1 MSSQDFRGIVTEL
14 LRARHPLL
22 LIETHEEERV
32 IEELDGIAADPALRT
47 PRVVYEWT
55 ATRGLVRRGA
65 REHQATRL
73 PAAALEHVV
82 TRDEAALFVF
92 RDLHP
97 FLGTGNRPPDVQV
110 VRLLRDIANRFRAA
124 SNPACLVMVAPV
136 ASLPPD
142 LEKVVTI
149 VDFPLPD
156 EAEMRRLLDRM
167 IDMNRESGGFTADVD
182 DTDRERLARAATGLT
197 LAEAENAFARAMVST
212 GTLRGDDIDIV
223 IEEKRQTIRRSA
235 LLEFVSTDLTLAD
248 IGGLDNLKSWL
259 AKREGAWSSTAK
271 EWGIPDPKG
280 VLIAGVPGCGKSL
293 TAKCVAE
300 TWGLPL
306 LRLDVGRVFS
316 GLVGSSEQNMRTA
329 IRTAEAIAP
338 CVLWIDEIEKG
349 FAGASGSGDSG
360 TGARVFGT
368 FLTWLQDKAKP
379 VFVIATANSIDRLPA
394 EFLRKGRFD
403 EIFFVD
409 LPTSAERSEIW
420 RLHLIKR
427 YVSTRAADGGVVVDD
442 ALTTELA
449 ELSDGYSGAEIEQAV
464 IAALFDAFADRR
476 PLKRDDLARAITTM
490 VPLAVTQAE
499 QIARTRQWADARAVA
514 ATATSGPEVRSGRQ
528 VDFG

>member
-32 IEELDGIAADPALRT
+32 IEELDAIAADPALRT
-47 PRVVYEWT
+47 QRVVYEWT

-124 SNPACLVMVAPV
+124 SNPACLVMVSPV

-167 IDMNRESGGFTADVD
+167 IEMNRARGGFTADVD

-235 LLEFVSTDLTLAD
+235 LLEFVSTDLTLSD

-271 EWGIPDPKG
+271 DWGIPDPKG

-316 GLVGSSEQNMRTA
+316 GLVGSSEQNMR
-329 IRTAEAIAP
+329 
-338 CVLWIDEIEKG
+338 
-349 FAGASGSGDSG
+349 
-360 TGARVFGT
+360 
-368 FLTWLQDKAKP
+368 
-379 VFVIATANSIDRLPA
+379 
-394 EFLRKGRFD
+394 
-403 EIFFVD
+403 
-409 LPTSAERSEIW
+409 
-420 RLHLIKR
+420 
-427 YVSTRAADGGVVVDD
+427 
-442 ALTTELA
+442 
-449 ELSDGYSGAEIEQAV
+449 
-464 IAALFDAFADRR
+464 
-476 PLKRDDLARAITTM
+476 
-490 VPLAVTQAE
+490 
-499 QIARTRQWADARAVA
+499 
-514 ATATSGPEVRSGRQ
+514 
-528 VDFG
+528 